1 VKDCGP
7 IAQKVAA
14 NKLEGLNISN
24 VADKNIFINNNY
36 QAVAAALMHKSVYDN
51 AEKEVNLIGSEIS
64 DANENMSNN
73 SILNRNMVSKV
84 DNVFNM
90 IRQKNFS
97 ASNQN
102 MPISGSSS
110 CSMPIIVHPTSVIST
125 RPRENPFQ
133 S

>member
-14 NKLEGLNISN
+14 NKLEGLKFQQPSNANTSN
-24 VADKNIFINNNY
+24 VVDKNIFVNNNY
-36 QAVAAALMHKSVYDN
+36 QAFAAALMHTSIYDN
-51 AEKEVNLIGSEIS
+51 AEKF
-64 DANENMSNN
+64 
-73 SILNRNMVSKV
+73 
-84 DNVFNM
+84 DNVCNM

-102 MPISGSSS
+102 MPISGSFS